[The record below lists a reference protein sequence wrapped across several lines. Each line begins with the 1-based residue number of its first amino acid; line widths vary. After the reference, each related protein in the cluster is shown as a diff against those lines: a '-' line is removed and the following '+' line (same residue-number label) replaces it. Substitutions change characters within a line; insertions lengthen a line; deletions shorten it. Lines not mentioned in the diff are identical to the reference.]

1 MEPPLDLP
9 ARRDL
14 PVPRGVDVAVA
25 WTWRLAVLAGGI
37 VLVGIALGRVL
48 LLTAAFAAALLLAS
62 LLHPLARRAQRLG
75 LSHRRAAALVF
86 LLFVTTVVLV
96 LVTLG
101 GVVAAQVGDL
111 TSGLSQATDQL
122 LRALQSAGLPVEQRQ
137 LDRLREQGTGA
148 LQKGGAVS
156 GALTAVGTLLDL
168 VSGAV
173 LALFILLVLLLDGR
187 TVWDWVL
194 RVLPLRARQ
203 PVDEAGTQA
212 WHALTAYM
220 RGILVVALVDSSL
233 IALALL
239 LIGVPAVAPLAAL
252 TFLGAFLPYAGATIA
267 GLAAIAVAL
276 VAVGPV
282 AGLLVLGAVVLVQMI
297 DGYALEPLVPGK
309 AVRLHPLAVVVVIT
323 LGGLLGGIGGAV
335 VAVPL
340 TGALNAAIAHLR
352 LRGAAGREGTT
363 R

>member
-1 MEPPLDLP
+1 MHARAQFPSAVVAHRGLLLRCVRRDRTRVLGKPRSTGDGGAVHLPPELP
-9 ARRDL
+9 ARRGVT
-14 PVPRGVDVAVA
+14 VPQAVDVAVA
-25 WTWRLAVLAGGI
+25 WTWRLDLLAGGI
-37 VLVGIALGRVL
+37 VLLGIALGRVL
-48 LLTAAFAAALLLAS
+48 LLTAAFAAALLLAAV
-62 LLHPLARRAQRLG
+62 LHPLAGRARRLG
-75 LSHRRAAALVF
+75 LSHRLAAVLVF
-86 LLFVTTVVLV
+86 VLFLTTVVLV

-101 GVVAAQVGDL
+101 GVVAAQLGDL
-111 TSGLSQATDQL
+111 TSGLSQATEQL

-137 LDRLREQGTGA
+137 LDRLREQGAGA
-148 LQKGGAVS
+148 LQNGGALS

-168 VSGAV
+168 ISGAV

-194 RVLPLRARQ
+194 RVLPLPARQ
-203 PVDEAGTQA
+203 PADEAGTQA
-212 WHALTAYM
+212 WHALTGYM

-282 AGLLVLGAVVLVQMI
+282 AGLLVVGAVVLVKI
-297 DGYALEPLVPGK
+297 DE
-309 AVRLHPLAVVVVIT
+309 
-323 LGGLLGGIGGAV
+323 
-335 VAVPL
+335 
-340 TGALNAAIAHLR
+340 
-352 LRGAAGREGTT
+352 
-363 R
+363 

>member
-1 MEPPLDLP
+1 MEAPPGLP
-9 ARRDL
+9 ARRDV
-14 PVPRGVDVAVA
+14 PVPRGVDIAVA
-25 WTWRLAVLAGGI
+25 WTWRLALLAGGI
-37 VLVGIALGRVL
+37 VLVGIALSRVL
-48 LLTAAFAAALLLAS
+48 LLTASFAAALLLAA
-62 LLHPLARRAQRLG
+62 LLHPLVGRVQRLG
-75 LSHRRAAALVF
+75 LSHRLAAALVF
-86 LLFVTTVVLV
+86 LLFVTTAVLV
-96 LVTLG
+96 PVVLG
-101 GVVAAQVGDL
+101 GVVAAQLGDL

-122 LRALQSAGLPVEQRQ
+122 LQALQSAGVPVEQRQ

-148 LQKGGAVS
+148 LQDGGAVS
-156 GALTAVGTLLDL
+156 GALTAVGTVLDL
-168 VSGAV
+168 ISGAV
-173 LALFILLVLLLDGR
+173 LTLFILLVLLLDGR

-194 RVLPLRARQ
+194 RVLPLAARQ
-203 PVDEAGTQA
+203 SADEAGVRA
-212 WHALTAYM
+212 WHALTGYM

-297 DGYALEPLVPGK
+297 DGYVLEPLVLGR

-352 LRGAAGREGTT
+352 ARAGGGRHVTT